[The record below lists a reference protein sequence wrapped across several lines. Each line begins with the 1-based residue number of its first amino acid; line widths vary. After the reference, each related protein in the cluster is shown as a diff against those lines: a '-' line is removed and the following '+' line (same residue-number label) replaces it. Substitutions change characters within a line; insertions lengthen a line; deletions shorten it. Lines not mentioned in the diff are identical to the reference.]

1 MLGTPAVKTA
11 IREAKTHQVDNII
24 QTSQEIGMSTLE
36 MSLAQLVQSGTV
48 SVETALSYSLRPD
61 ELRRLIHKTNWG
73 K

>member
-1 MLGTPAVKTA
+1 MLGTAAVKTA

-36 MSLAQLVQSGTV
+36 MSLAQLVRDGVV

-61 ELRRLIHKTNWG
+61 ELRRLIHKSNWG